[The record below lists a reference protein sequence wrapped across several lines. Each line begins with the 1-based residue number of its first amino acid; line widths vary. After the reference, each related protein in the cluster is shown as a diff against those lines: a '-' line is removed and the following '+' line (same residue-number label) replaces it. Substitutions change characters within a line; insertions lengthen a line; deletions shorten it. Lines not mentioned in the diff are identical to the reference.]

1 MREER
6 QAPRIEERLSV
17 EIEVEGARHAAAS
30 RNISTGGMF
39 VETEQT
45 LRVGQHIKLHF
56 SVPAQ
61 KDPIAA
67 DAEVRWVESGGAG
80 VRFVNLRVKDVWALG
95 KLLNPSGPI
104 KK

>member
-6 QAPRIEERLSV
+6 QAPRVEERLSV
-17 EIEVEGARHAAAS
+17 ELEIEGARHVAAS
-30 RNISTGGMF
+30 RNVSTGGMF
-39 VETEQT
+39 VETEQV
-45 LRVGQHIKLHF
+45 LKVGQRIKLHF
-56 SVPAQ
+56 AVPAQ
-61 KDPIAA
+61 KEPIVA

-80 VRFVNLRVKDVWALG
+80 LRFLGLRVKDVWALG